1 MKKHLLLKGIRVVD
15 FSRILVG
22 AYSSLLLADMGAEV
36 IKVEPPNGDETRQWG
51 PPFKDV
57 DSTYFLSI
65 NRNKKSISLDLKK
78 PEAQGIANDLIKRS
92 DILIENFPCGK
103 MKEFNLDYNSTQKI
117 KKDLIYATVNSYGNE
132 GPMKKD
138 PAFDLIIQ
146 AYCGVMNITGGI
158 NTEPFK
164 VGFPMCDIMTGSH
177 LYSAILAAVLYK
189 ERTGEGQYLNTSL
202 LEVNLFSNP
211 TIASAFLNGG
221 VNASRKGNDHPSI
234 SPYSVFV
241 TNNKEYLTLGVATDK
256 QFIKLWEILKLGN
269 SSDFALFSS
278 NQFRIK
284 NREKLKKLIQDN
296 ILLFDEKEL
305 YEKLKSQKIPFSKIN
320 SMKDL
325 FEDYYDEKIS
335 KENNQIKALNMVDE
349 IETNNFGSL
358 KYVRNPVTYEKID
371 LEKMKSPPK
380 FGEDTKEILSELLNY
395 DDKKINKLYKD
406 KIIF

>member
-1 MKKHLLLKGIRVVD
+1 MKQNLLLKGFRVID

-36 IKVEPPNGDETRQWG
+36 IKIEPPNGDETREWG
-51 PPFKDV
+51 PPFKDK

-78 PEAQGIANDLIKRS
+78 QEAQEIAKELIKKS
-92 DILIENFPCGK
+92 DILIENFPYGK
-103 MKEFNLDYNSTQKI
+103 MKNFNIDYENTKLL

-132 GPMKKD
+132 GPMRKD

-146 AYCGVMNITGGI
+146 AYSGIMNITGGK

-164 VGFPMCDIMTGSH
+164 VGYPMCDIMTGSH
-177 LYSAILAAVLYK
+177 LFSAILAAVLHK

-211 TIASAFLNGG
+211 TIVSAFLNGDI
-221 VNASRKGNDHPSI
+221 NSIRKGNDHPSI
-234 SPYSVFV
+234 SPYSVFM
-241 TNNKEYLTLGVATDK
+241 TKSNEYFTIGVATDK
-256 QFIKLWEILKLGN
+256 QFKKLWEILKLN
-269 SSDFALFSS
+269 KTSDFSLFS
-278 NQFRIK
+278 NNELRIE

-296 ILLFDEKEL
+296 VLIFDENDLFILFKNE
-305 YEKLKSQKIPFSKIN
+305 KIPFSKIN

-325 FEDYYDEKIS
+325 FGDYYNDKTS
-335 KENNQIKALNMVDE
+335 KEENQIKALDMVKNVDTE
-349 IETNNFGSL
+349 NFGNL
-358 KYVRNPVTYEKID
+358 KYVRNPITFEKID
-371 LEKMKSPPK
+371 LKDIESPPK
-380 FGEDTKEILSELLNY
+380 FGENTKEILSNLLKY
-395 DDKKINKLYKD
+395 DEEKINKLYND